1 MKLLAAAPVALL
13 MAVAGTVPA
22 MADTTTSTLEPPAF
36 STGAVD
42 GQHGWSAAGN
52 YDYGV
57 VANGLGAPGRFGR
70 QSFRISSKAASGA
83 FDWAF
88 SPEIPNEAGE
98 ASNHSRFTAEFSF
111 LALGAQVDG
120 SHISVSPDR
129 GDGARM
135 SYVRLEDQPDGVHAI
150 FIDRTDVDGGPTA
163 ENSYDIATLDRSVP
177 HTVKFDMQF
186 VDGPSNDVV
195 NVSIDGNLVK
205 TGTSWENYFRFQE
218 HSPVPNVSRLI
229 FQARGNSTNFGAV
242 SPEARGFLID
252 NVTVGT
258 PDDRGPQGPKGS
270 EGSEGSTGALG
281 SIGPVGPIGPI
292 GAASATAPK
301 LVGNQLRV
309 INVARLGHQRLL
321 D

>member
-13 MAVAGTVPA
+13 IAVAGTVPA

-42 GQHGWSAAGN
+42 GQHGWSAAGK

-57 VANGLGAPGRFGR
+57 VANGPGAPSRFGR
-70 QSFRISSKAASGA
+70 QSFRISSMETSGS

-98 ASNHSRFTAEFSF
+98 ASNHSRFSAEFSF
-111 LALGAQVDG
+111 LALGSQVDG

-135 SYVRLEDQPDGVHAI
+135 SYVRLEDQRDGRVHAI
-150 FIDRTDVDGGPTA
+150 FIDRTDVDGGPDA

-195 NVSIDGNLVK
+195 KVSIDGTLVK
-205 TGTSWENYFRFQE
+205 TGTSWENSFRFQE
-218 HSPVPNVSRLI
+218 HNPVPNVSRLI
-229 FQARGNSTNFGAV
+229 FQARGASTDFGDA
-242 SPEARGFLID
+242 PPDARGFLID

-258 PDDRGPQGPKGS
+258 PDDQGPQGAQGS
-270 EGSEGSTGALG
+270 EGSSGDTGSTGATGATGGTGSTGATGASGTLG
-281 SIGPVGPIGPI
+281 PIGPVGPAG
-292 GAASATAPK
+292 
-301 LVGNQLRV
+301 
-309 INVARLGHQRLL
+309 
-321 D
+321 